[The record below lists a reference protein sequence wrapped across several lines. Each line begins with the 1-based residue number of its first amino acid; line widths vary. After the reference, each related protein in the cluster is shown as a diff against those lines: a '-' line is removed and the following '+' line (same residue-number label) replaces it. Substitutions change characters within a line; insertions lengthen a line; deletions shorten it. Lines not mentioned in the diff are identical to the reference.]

1 MTKLKS
7 PKVFHCCR
15 PAILKRVVCGHH
27 LSRPAAKTSA
37 LVRLGTHSE
46 GSVPGRRLISSGRPV
61 LTEKC
66 KPPAP
71 TKPGWL
77 RPNRVG
83 YRFCFWAGRLEVAG
97 RGRPNFRE
105 WSGPTIQ
112 GPQRRQSSEGLA
124 CPSLATGTALSNR
137 SHTVIHISQR
147 LARSCRASRR
157 KLDADQSCDVRSL
170 RVRGLRSRRMPPD
183 RLAGQ

>member
-1 MTKLKS
+1 M
-7 PKVFHCCR
+7 
-15 PAILKRVVCGHH
+15 
-27 LSRPAAKTSA
+27 
-37 LVRLGTHSE
+37 
-46 GSVPGRRLISSGRPV
+46 PGRRLISSGRPV

-71 TKPGWL
+71 PKPGWL

-137 SHTVIHISQR
+137 SHTVLVSGWR
-147 LARSCRASRR
+147 VAAARRVGNLMQINPATFGHYECAGFGPVACRPT
-157 KLDADQSCDVRSL
+157 D
-170 RVRGLRSRRMPPD
+170 
-183 RLAGQ
+183 